1 MAGITENRLAYMQ
14 CSNVAGG
21 AGAYNTIQNLN
32 AMGCTISVK
41 EIDTTVFTGSTQTYT
56 TRLASGGIMD
66 CKYTMSGFFDYIGD
80 ATGQYII
87 LQNAIAASELWFK
100 YYMDGVGYVKSQ
112 AKCDQI
118 DIKTT
123 SDGTVDFTV
132 SAGSTGTITV
142 A

>member
-1 MAGITENRLAYMQ
+1 
-14 CSNVAGG
+14 
-21 AGAYNTIQNLN
+21 
-32 AMGCTISVK
+32 
-41 EIDTTVFTGSTQTYT
+41 
-56 TRLASGGIMD
+56 
-66 CKYTMSGFFDYIGD
+66 MSGFFDYIGD

-132 SAGSTGTITV
+132 SAGSSGTITV